1 MSRHQISDDARRRA
15 GAARA
20 ARAASTRPTTAAG
33 SEACPWRVGQPVRVA
48 RIAEPLGSWRRYAG
62 RSGWVA
68 SINEQRFPNGTTYT
82 EVGVSWDRP
91 SDMARASADAWFRV
105 DEVREAFL

>member
-1 MSRHQISDDARRRA
+1 
-15 GAARA
+15 
-20 ARAASTRPTTAAG
+20 
-33 SEACPWRVGQPVRVA
+33 
-48 RIAEPLGSWRRYAG
+48 
-62 RSGWVA
+62 VA